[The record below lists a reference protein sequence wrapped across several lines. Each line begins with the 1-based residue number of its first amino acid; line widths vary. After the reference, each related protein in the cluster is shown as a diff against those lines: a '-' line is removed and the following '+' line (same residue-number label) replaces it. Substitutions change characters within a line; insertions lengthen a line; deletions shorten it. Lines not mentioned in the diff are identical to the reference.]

1 MIPSFKRFE
10 NRNDIVPHL
19 PPHIALIP
27 MLNAAT
33 DSRFDDLEDYNY
45 QSVGQLFYIDESGQI
60 PSPVAGS
67 LADQTLRLKRFARL
81 AETICEGDFDQIVQ
95 DHTIDCGSGYQQ
107 AICPTGVC

>member
-1 MIPSFKRFE
+1 MKPVVTTFAAPRAGNDDFAAALNKMIPSFKRFE
-10 NRNDIVPHL
+10 NRDDIVPHL

-60 PSPVAGS
+60 ESPVAGS
-67 LADQTLRLKRFARL
+67 LADQTCA
-81 AETICEGDFDQIVQ
+81 
-95 DHTIDCGSGYQQ
+95 
-107 AICPTGVC
+107 